1 MLDPRASPSP
11 DDDSTRHLLER
22 LLVQL
27 NLVEVLYLRLVR
39 IQARRL
45 AHPEQEELKA
55 EAVRTEDE
63 LRIAQAELEELGVRA
78 KGEHVRATVLP
89 PRRTPG
95 F

>member
-63 LRIAQAELEELGVRA
+63 LRIAQADLEELGVRV
-78 KGEHVRATVLP
+78 KEEHVRATVLP